1 MRSIVTE
8 GAAGAQ
14 RQRISL
20 AHLLQPCGVGL
31 GALLHGVARGG
42 ERIDAGEEVW
52 QVLGVGEMWRRAP
65 VRGAGALLRDLAAAH
80 GDPETQA
87 VFRVEDHE
95 FEMAAEGR
103 VDQELGKLG
112 FVLRDV
118 DQLRHAM
125 AQGLG
130 ALANMIA
137 GEEVAQEDPE
147 PFHPLTVTRPG
158 ARPNLRGSILQILAR
173 RHWEGALLFFCVLR
187 IWEGCFLHFGC
198 FQVLRLALP
207 LHTAL
212 A

>member
-14 RQRISL
+14 RQRVCL
-20 AHLLQPCGVGL
+20 AQLLQPCGVRL
-31 GALLHGVARGG
+31 GALLHGVARSR
-42 ERIDAGEEVW
+42 ERVDAGEEVG
-52 QVLGVGEMWRRAP
+52 QVLGVGEVWRRAA
-65 VRGAGALLRDLAAAH
+65 VRGAGAHLRDLAAAH

-118 DQLRHAM
+118 EQLRHAM
-125 AQGLG
+125 TQGLG

-147 PFHPLTVTRPG
+147 PFHPLTISAPA
-158 ARPNLRGSILQILAR
+158 ARPNLRSSILQISGR
-173 RHWEGALLFFCVLR
+173 R
-187 IWEGCFLHFGC
+187 
-198 FQVLRLALP
+198 P
-207 LHTAL
+207 
-212 A
+212 